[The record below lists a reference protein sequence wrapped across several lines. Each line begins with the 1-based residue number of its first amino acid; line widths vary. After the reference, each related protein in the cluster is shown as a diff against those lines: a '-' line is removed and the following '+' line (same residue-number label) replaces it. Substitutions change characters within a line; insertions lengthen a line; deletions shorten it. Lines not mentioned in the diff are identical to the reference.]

1 MQQPGALSDAYHSKT
16 NAVRFTYRS
25 HGLLEL
31 KDRNCQDPED
41 KEYFLFND
49 RKSLS
54 GNPSCQ
60 RSRLYRHRHYR
71 GSRYKSPLFQYCH
84 LNHHHRLVRLKLMG

>member
-1 MQQPGALSDAYHSKT
+1 L
-16 NAVRFTYRS
+16 V
-25 HGLLEL
+25 
-31 KDRNCQDPED
+31 
-41 KEYFLFND
+41 ND

-60 RSRLYRHRHYR
+60 RSRFYRHRHYR

-84 LNHHHRLVRLKLMG
+84 LNHHHRLVRLKLTG